1 MPMLY
6 FSPSTC
12 GFYDSRIHADLPE
25 DRVAVTEAERDAA
38 LAALIPGHR
47 IVAGPDGKPIV
58 AVAEIA
64 PDVALSILRARR
76 DKLLRASDYML
87 MPDYPIDPGE
97 RDAWAAYR
105 QALRDL
111 PETMPEPPGGPDQV
125 EWPTPPDAPATPE
138 A

>member
-1 MPMLY
+1 MLY

-12 GFYDSRIHADLPE
+12 GFYDSRINADLPA

-47 IVAGPDGKPIV
+47 IAAGPDGKPIV
-58 AVAEIA
+58 ARAEIA
-64 PDVALSILRARR
+64 PDVALSIIRARR
-76 DKLLRASDYML
+76 DKLLRASDHSQ
-87 MPDYPIDPGE
+87 MPDYPIDPDA
-97 RDAWAAYR
+97 RAAWAAYR

-111 PETMPEPPGGPDQV
+111 PETLAAIGGDPDQV
-125 EWPTPPDAPATPE
+125 EWPVPPDAPATPE